1 MNEQQ
6 YIYKLSKN
14 NNPLQKL
21 LFIEPFCLV
30 LLFCSLQLSKKS
42 TVQANSLLLAA
53 DAPLGTQTQ
62 NVDRFWAFSKIS
74 KGGRCALILRRLQ
87 GHWSIDKSHS
97 CDSLLTAQTNINLD
111 GREQKTIKRP
121 FSWHFYSIASRL
133 LTTAPAA
140 VLSSSFPIW

>member
-1 MNEQQ
+1 M
-6 YIYKLSKN
+6 
-14 NNPLQKL
+14 

-30 LLFCSLQLSKKS
+30 LLFFFFATLKEIHM
-42 TVQANSLLLAA
+42 QASCLLLAA

-74 KGGRCALILRRLQ
+74 NGGSCALILRRLQ

-121 FSWHFYSIASRL
+121 FS
-133 LTTAPAA
+133 
-140 VLSSSFPIW
+140 